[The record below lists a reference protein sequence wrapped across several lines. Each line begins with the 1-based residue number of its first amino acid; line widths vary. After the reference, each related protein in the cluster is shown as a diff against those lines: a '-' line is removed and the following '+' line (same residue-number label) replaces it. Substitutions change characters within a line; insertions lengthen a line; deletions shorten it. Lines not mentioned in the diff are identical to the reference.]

1 MRMGFEEDVNYNRI
15 DQIDQDFGQNDQN
28 CCDGQEDCENV
39 NIHDGLRDTNNNS
52 SSTLFSETEMI
63 GRGRGLVAKVKLI
76 IITITIIIMIM
87 IMMITNVTLMIIL
100 TTKVRLPAGTLV
112 ASESPIFTLTH
123 PALLKVKV
131 LESTQMDLKPRW

>member
-39 NIHDGLRDTNNNS
+39 NIQDGLRDTNNNS
-52 SSTLFSETEMI
+52 SLTLFSEAEI
-63 GRGRGLVAKVKLI
+63 LGRGRGLVAKVKLI
-76 IITITIIIMIM
+76 IITITMIM
-87 IMMITNVTLMIIL
+87 IKMISNATLMTIL

-112 ASESPIFTLTH
+112 AREAPIFTLTH

-131 LESTQMDLKPRW
+131 LDGLETQMVID

>member
-39 NIHDGLRDTNNNS
+39 NIQDGLRDTNNNS
-52 SSTLFSETEMI
+52 SSTLFSETEII

-87 IMMITNVTLMIIL
+87 MITNAMLMTIL

-112 ASESPIFTLTH
+112 AREAPIFTLTH

>member
-1 MRMGFEEDVNYNRI
+1 MRMRFEEDVNYDRI
-15 DQIDQDFGQNDQN
+15 DQTDQDFGQNDQN

-39 NIHDGLRDTNNNS
+39 NIQDGLRDTNNNS

-76 IITITIIIMIM
+76 IITITITMIM
-87 IMMITNVTLMIIL
+87 IMMITNAMLMTIL
-100 TTKVRLPAGTLV
+100 KTKVRLPAGTLV